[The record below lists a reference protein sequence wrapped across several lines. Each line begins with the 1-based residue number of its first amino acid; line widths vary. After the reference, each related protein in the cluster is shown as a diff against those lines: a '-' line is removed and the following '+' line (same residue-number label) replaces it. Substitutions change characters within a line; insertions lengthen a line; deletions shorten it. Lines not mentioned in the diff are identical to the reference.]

1 MTLPLTYQYAYDWR
15 VRLALWRQ
23 HVGTKDFLS
32 ISRKAQLREA
42 FWVAALLLATVLAL
56 QARVWP
62 LFVLMLALAAWR
74 SVMFFGYVTTVRQ
87 ALFTLRST
95 FRESPRK
102 ELWLR
107 VDESGLREVDGEVES
122 FAPWSAVK
130 SFFSNDKL
138 VAIELHNSQWAC
150 VAVQTLKPA
159 SSPVESLVAE
169 LEKRSVVRCARPG
182 FLLR

>member
-1 MTLPLTYQYAYDWR
+1 MLPLTYLYAYDWR
-15 VRLALWRQ
+15 VRFTLWRQ
-23 HVGTKDFLS
+23 HVGTKEFLS
-32 ISRKAQLREA
+32 ISRRAQFREA
-42 FWVAALLLATVLAL
+42 FWIALLLLGTVLAL
-56 QARVWP
+56 QARMWP
-62 LFVLMLALAAWR
+62 VVALTLALVAWR
-74 SVMFFGYVTTVRQ
+74 SVLFFGYVTTVRQ
-87 ALFTLRST
+87 ALFTLRSS
-95 FRESPRK
+95 FRQSPRK
-102 ELWLR
+102 ELVLR

-138 VAIELHNSQWAC
+138 VAIELHNNQWAC

-169 LEKRSVVRCARPG
+169 LERRSVVRCARPG